1 VLPAVRMTKHHG
13 LGNDFLVIFEEDAPG
28 GAHWADLARRWCH
41 RRTGIGADG
50 LLVAR
55 AGDAS
60 PDSGVDVLMRLHNAD
75 GSEAEMSGN
84 GIRCL
89 VQAWSRR
96 MERIEGR
103 VVVGTAAGPRA
114 VQYAPGPSTDTI
126 VASVDM
132 GPVVEIDEPDTW
144 LAVGADP
151 LRPVVHVTL
160 GNPHTVVAVDDLDA
174 IDLASLGRLLA
185 DVNLEVIAAGPE
197 RDAITMRV
205 HERGVGITEA
215 CGTGACAA
223 AWAAAAWG
231 MVTRATTEIT
241 VHMAGGDAKV
251 RLGQPS
257 RGRVT
262 LVGPATFVATIQT
275 GLPGMSGAADGAAM
289 PEASATTAQEVG
301 SPA

>member
-1 VLPAVRMTKHHG
+1 MTKHHG
-13 LGNDFLVIFEEDAPG
+13 LGNDFLVVFEEDAPR
-28 GAHWADLARRWCH
+28 GARWADLARRWCH

-55 AGDAS
+55 AGDGS
-60 PDSGVDVLMRLHNAD
+60 PDSGGVDVLMRLHNAD

-89 VQAWSRR
+89 VHAWSRR
-96 MERIEGR
+96 IERTEGR
-103 VVVGTAAGPRA
+103 VVVGTGAGPRS
-114 VQYAPGPSTDTI
+114 VEYAPGPSTDTI

-257 RGRVT
+257 PDRVT
-262 LVGPATFVATIQT
+262 LVGPATFVATIHA
-275 GLPGMSGAADGAAM
+275 GVAGMSGMSGAADGAGR

-301 SPA
+301 STA